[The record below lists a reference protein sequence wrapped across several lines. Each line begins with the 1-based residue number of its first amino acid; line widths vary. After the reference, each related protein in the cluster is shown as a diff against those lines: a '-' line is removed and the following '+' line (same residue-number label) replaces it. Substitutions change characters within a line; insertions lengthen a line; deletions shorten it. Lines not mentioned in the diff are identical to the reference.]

1 VHRSKGLDKGMS
13 DNEKRIGLLIGREW
27 SWPSAFITEVN
38 KRDEG
43 VIAEFI
49 KLGGTFMDEA
59 CTYDV
64 IVDRMSHEIPYYR
77 NYLKYA
83 AINGCYVINNPF
95 AWSADDKFFGIALG
109 VRLDMTCPRT
119 VMLPNKR
126 VETENVPESFRNLV
140 YPMDWQGIIDY
151 VGVPAIL
158 KDVITGGRRVSRRV
172 HNVDELIQA
181 YDESDT
187 QTVLLQSVLPSDYH
201 VHCMVV
207 GQEKV
212 LPLRY
217 APDESVYLAD
227 EKIEDD
233 ALRRQIE
240 EAAVLITRAYGYDV
254 NMVEFIVRNGAAYLI
269 NPTNPAPDMDINLLT
284 PRHFSWCVNEI
295 ASLAIARAKTP
306 VAQFAGYS
314 WFTSID
320 SRKHL
325 A

>member
-1 VHRSKGLDKGMS
+1 MS
-13 DNEKRIGLLIGREW
+13 DNEPKRIGLLIGREW

-43 VIAEFI
+43 VIADFI

-109 VRLDMTCPRT
+109 VHLDMACPRT

-158 KDVITGGRRVSRRV
+158 KDVVTGGRRVSQRV

-187 QTVLLQSVLPSDYH
+187 QTVLLQMILPSDYH
-201 VHCMVV
+201 LHCFVV

-217 APDESVYLAD
+217 SPDKGAYLPDE
-227 EKIEDD
+227 EIEDKTIEQQV
-233 ALRRQIE
+233 RQ
-240 EAAVLITRAYGYDV
+240 AAVRISQAYGYDV
-254 NMVEFIVRNGAAYLI
+254 NMVEFIVRDGAAYLI

-295 ASLAIARAKTP
+295 ASLAIDRAKEPTP
-306 VAQFAGYS
+306 QFAGYS
-314 WFTSID
+314 WFKSID
-320 SRKHL
+320 SRKQPI
-325 A
+325 